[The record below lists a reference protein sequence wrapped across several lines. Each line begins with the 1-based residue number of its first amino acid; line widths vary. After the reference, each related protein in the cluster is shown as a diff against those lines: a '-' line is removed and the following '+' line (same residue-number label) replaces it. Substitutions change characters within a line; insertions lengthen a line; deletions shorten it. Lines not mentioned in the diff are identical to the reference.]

1 MKLGLCLTGGGSR
14 GAYQIGAC
22 MALKEAGIWNRI
34 EAFSGTSIGAVNAVM
49 LASSEIE
56 KVRDVWFDMPD
67 EALSSTENFFKR
79 LLKERSKLIS
89 NGLYTIEILEEK
101 LKENLNIQNLRN
113 KEVYVTLALGGEEDG
128 GVISLLRTSYKHYIK
143 KDRQVK
149 YSPIW
154 KQDEEHIYKQVLAS
168 CSIPV
173 VFSPTNIDGK
183 QYFDG
188 GVYDNVP
195 VVPLIEGGCDK
206 IIVLHL
212 DRLPYFYKSR
222 HPEITFYPLKPK
234 RSLGWMLNF
243 STSNAKNRY
252 EQGYN
257 ECKEF
262 LEENQIL

>member
-1 MKLGLCLTGGGSR
+1 MKLGLCFTGGGSR

-22 MALKEAGIWNRI
+22 MALKEMGIWDHI

-49 LASSEIE
+49 LASSPIE
-56 KVRDVWFDMPD
+56 VVRDIWFNMPD
-67 EALSSTENFFKR
+67 EALTSTESFFHR
-79 LLKERSKLIS
+79 LKNEGTKLAS
-89 NGLYTIEILEEK
+89 NGLFTIEKLEKE
-101 LKENLNIQNLRN
+101 LKANLNIKNLRN

-128 GVISLLRTSYKHYIK
+128 GVLSLLRTSYKHYIK
-143 KDRQVK
+143 KDRQVE

-195 VVPLIEGGCDK
+195 VKPLIDGGCDK
-206 IIVLHL
+206 VIVLHL
-212 DRLPYFYKSR
+212 DRLPYFYKLR
-222 HPEITFYPLKPK
+222 HSDTIFYSLKPK

-243 STSNAKNRY
+243 SASNAKERY
-252 EQGYN
+252 YQGYT
-257 ECKEF
+257 ECKAF
-262 LEENQIL
+262 LEENRII